1 MKTSLQKFL
10 LSLVLLLVVAFT
22 AKAQIGPV
30 TVNWT
35 DYCSPV
41 GTTHHYHIYLYVYHI
56 PSNTNILVKEDQK
69 PHYIDGVEYQQ
80 IDFDCEKDEVA
91 ANYKLVAVVERHTSD
106 CSSTISS
113 GYTITSP
120 IRCADLYGGQELNV
134 NMYCE

>member
-1 MKTSLQKFL
+1 M
-10 LSLVLLLVVAFT
+10 VLIIAIAFT
-22 AKAQIGPV
+22 TKAQIGPV

-56 PSNTNILVKEDQK
+56 PSNTYELVKDVQRPYNEN
-69 PHYIDGVEYQQ
+69 YIEFQQ
-80 IDFDCEKDEVA
+80 IDFDCEKDEVN
-91 ANYKLVAVVERHTSD
+91 ANYRLAAVVERHTSD

-113 GYTITSP
+113 GYSITSP
-120 IRCADLYGGQELNV
+120 IRCADLYGDQELNV

>member
-56 PSNTNILVKEDQK
+56 PSNTYELVDEGQK
-69 PHYIDGVEYQQ
+69 PYNLDQIIFQQ
-80 IDFDCEKDEVA
+80 INFDCEKDEVA
-91 ANYKLVAVVERHTSD
+91 ANYKLVAIVERHTSD

-113 GYTITSP
+113 GNVRSSS